1 MLPIA
6 RLTIGGSVRLGCL
19 GGFEVEEVQRIVGA
33 ILGVHEVKP
42 DHRLE
47 EDLEAES
54 MDVVN
59 IVAAIEERFEVTLP
73 DEALSE
79 VRTVAELVAVVEAAR
94 R

>member
-1 MLPIA
+1 M
-6 RLTIGGSVRLGCL
+6 
-19 GGFEVEEVQRIVGA
+19 QRIVGA
-33 ILGVHEVKP
+33 ILGVHDVQP

-59 IVAAIEERFEVTLP
+59 IVAAIEERFEVTLE
-73 DEALSE
+73 DEALAE